1 MSMYA
6 TLPLSLRQIQYLLA
20 VAETGGFRRAAD
32 VCHVAQP
39 SLSAQVALAERAL
52 GVRVFERDRRRVRVS
67 RAGAMVLAHARRV
80 ITAVH
85 DLGEVARAHADPFRA
100 TLRVGI
106 IPTVCPYLLPDIT
119 PLFTRELPHLTV
131 LWSEDRTA
139 RLVAAVSAGELDGAL
154 VALESDLGDLDHL
167 AIGRDAFVLAAAR
180 SHPLMRSKKSAD
192 PAALRDA
199 SVLLLEDGHCL
210 REQALALCAREGAEE
225 ASLRATS
232 LATLVQMVG
241 SGSSVTL
248 LPSLAVPVENRRG
261 QLGVRRFRP
270 PGPGRTLAFAW
281 RRGSASAVPLRAAAD
296 VLRRAWPGLTGKEAQ
311 TASTRFRR

>member
-67 RAGAMVLAHARRV
+67 RAGARVLDQARRV

-85 DLGEVARAHADPFRA
+85 DLGEIARAHADPFRA

-119 PLFTRELPHLTV
+119 PLLTRELPQLTV

-139 RLVAAVSAGELDGAL
+139 RLVAAVMAGELDGAL
-154 VALESDLGDLDHL
+154 VALESDLVDLDRV
-167 AIGRDAFVLAAAR
+167 AIGRDPFVLAAAL

-192 PAALRDA
+192 PSVLQDA
-199 SVLLLEDGHCL
+199 SVLLLDDGHCL
-210 REQALALCAREGAEE
+210 REQVLALCSRVGGEE
-225 ASLRATS
+225 TSLGATS

-241 SGSSVTL
+241 SGSGVTL

-261 QLGVRRFRP
+261 QLGVRRFRS

-281 RRGSASAVPLRAAAD
+281 RRGSASSVPLGAAAG
-296 VLRRAWPGLTGKEAQ
+296 VLRRAWPHLTGKQAQEAG
-311 TASTRFRR
+311 TRFRR